1 MLKSSKNLLR
11 EEGVRGT
18 IRFLIEFEIFAQVEE
33 VEVEMVD
40 CESQGGDVG

>member
-1 MLKSSKNLLR
+1 MLERSKNLLK
-11 EEGVRGT
+11 EEGGRGAV
-18 IRFLIEFEIFAQVEE
+18 RFLVEFEILAQVEE